1 MRTRVL
7 LLATVAC
14 GVSHA
19 LRIESGGL
27 RPLQSANARRS
38 SPATTSNNLKAKA
51 IEAHQP
57 DALRLKGGAGE
68 QVLLPLMFSLFKAI
82 VGSGILSL
90 ANAISR
96 WTDNPAHIVPVVVL
110 SLAFSMMAGHCY
122 SLIGEVTMMTGAQS
136 YQDAWA
142 KTMGQQSAWMPG
154 FAVMSQ
160 TLVACVCYSI
170 ILGDLGFD
178 LLRGLG
184 IQGWFAVRNN
194 LLAFV
199 SVTMLLPLCM
209 LRSFAMLAYT
219 SMLGVLGVLYTAF
232 FMVFRKVQGSYAPG
246 GEFYKSIPADSTPS
260 FGSRFEGVK
269 TLILMA
275 TLNTAFQAHYDAPKF
290 FDMMQPRTMAQFTK
304 LVFPSF
310 LAAGTVSCVCMVAG
324 FLTFGGNSNGLIL
337 NSYAS
342 TDKLAVFGR
351 LGIGA
356 SILFGYP
363 LAFNGFRTGLLA
375 SMGNTDAAQSTKDII
390 AVCTLVFT
398 TGVAMVLRDLGFLAS
413 FAGAV
418 LGSCIIYIFPA
429 LMHIAATKKAVEADQ
444 KLDPKKRLG
453 LTYTSR
459 YQMSHGILCLGFALC
474 ILGGSVSYLQAFTN
488 YLE

>member
-1 MRTRVL
+1 VY
-7 LLATVAC
+7 V
-14 GVSHA
+14 
-19 LRIESGGL
+19 
-27 RPLQSANARRS
+27 Q
-38 SPATTSNNLKAKA
+38 
-51 IEAHQP
+51 
-57 DALRLKGGAGE
+57 
-68 QVLLPLMFSLFKAI
+68 
-82 VGSGILSL
+82 
-90 ANAISR
+90 
-96 WTDNPAHIVPVVVL
+96 
-110 SLAFSMMAGHCY
+110 LAFSMMAGHCY
-122 SLIGEVTMMTGAQS
+122 ALIGEVTLMTGAES

-142 KTMGQQSAWMPG
+142 KTMGPNTAWMPG

-170 ILGDLGFD
+170 ILGDLGYD

-184 IQGWFAVRNN
+184 ISGWFAVRNN
-194 LLAFV
+194 LLALV

-219 SMLGVLGVLYTAF
+219 SMLGVMGVVYTAV
-232 FMVFRKVQGSYAPG
+232 FMVLRKVEGSYAPG
-246 GEFYKSIPADSTPS
+246 GQFYKSIPADSIPS
-260 FGSRFEGVK
+260 FGTRFEGVK

-290 FDMMQPRTMAQFTK
+290 VGMMQPPTLAQFNK

-310 LAAGTVSCVCMVAG
+310 LAAGTVSCICMVAG

-375 SMGNTDAAQSTKDII
+375 STGNSKAPQSTKDLI

-429 LMHIAATKKAVEADQ
+429 LMHIAATKKAVEADE
-444 KLDPKKRLG
+444 KLHPNKQLG
-453 LTYTSR
+453 LTYSAR
-459 YQMSHGILCLGFALC
+459 YQMSYGILALGLSLC
-474 ILGGSVSYLQAFTN
+474 ILGGSVSYLQVCDTLSCLVGAH
-488 YLE
+488 